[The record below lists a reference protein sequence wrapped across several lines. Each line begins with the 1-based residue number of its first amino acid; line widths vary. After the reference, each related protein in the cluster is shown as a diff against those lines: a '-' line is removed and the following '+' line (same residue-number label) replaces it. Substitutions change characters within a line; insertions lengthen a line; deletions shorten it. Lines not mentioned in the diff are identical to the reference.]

1 MFRAMQTPPTPR
13 SAMPVVTQSRSDGRL
28 VGALTAAKHKNLLF
42 INSLVKSSAPAAQE
56 TRRSRV
62 APPLGVRDRTQARHH
77 DTGTNGIAAVRVRDF
92 GTLAA
97 CVFVFLRS
105 VPRPGDH
112 HRPVA
117 PKAATGSNSESATA
131 RNHNKHRLHFLCAPP
146 KRQGRRTRWP
156 DALVRHDDVRAR
168 GAATTSWRRAVPDE
182 TPFATRCWN
191 ATPGSWR
198 PS

>member
-1 MFRAMQTPPTPR
+1 MQTPFAPR
-13 SAMPVVTQSRSDGRL
+13 LAVPVVTQSRSDG
-28 VGALTAAKHKNLLF
+28 GQDGMLTAAKHRNPF
-42 INSLVKSSAPAAQE
+42 CINSLVKSSAPAAQE

-62 APPLGVRDRTQARHH
+62 APPPGTGDRTQARHH
-77 DTGTNGIAAVRVRDF
+77 HVGATGIAAVRVRDF

-117 PKAATGSNSESATA
+117 SKAATGSNSESVTA
-131 RNHNKHRLHFLCAPP
+131 RNHGTHRLYFRGARP

>member
-1 MFRAMQTPPTPR
+1 MQTPLTPR
-13 SAMPVVTQSRSDGRL
+13 SAVPVVTHSRSDGSP
-28 VGALTAAKHKNLLF
+28 VGALTAAKHENLLS

-62 APPLGVRDRTQARHH
+62 APPPKMRDRTQARHH
-77 DTGTNGIAAVRVRDF
+77 HTGTNGIAAVRVRDF

-117 PKAATGSNSESATA
+117 SKAATGSNSESATA
-131 RNHNKHRLHFLCAPP
+131 RNHNTSWLYYPRSPQ